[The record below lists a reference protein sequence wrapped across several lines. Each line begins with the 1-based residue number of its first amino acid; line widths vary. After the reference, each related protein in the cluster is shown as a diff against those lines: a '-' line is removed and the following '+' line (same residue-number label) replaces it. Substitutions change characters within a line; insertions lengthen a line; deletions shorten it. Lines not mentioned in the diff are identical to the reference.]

1 MIGVKLIRTEY
12 PNNLMIKKILFMMAF
27 LISLSAFTQCSG
39 QKNITKMKIF
49 EKELVFPDMSSEYE
63 RLTSSEIK
71 FIKSKKELAVEKYP
85 QESNLNR
92 KTQVEVYT
100 EYNKEGK
107 TEYNFNDENNTIGIS
122 KYIKIEP
129 EENIKDFEKSIYFL
143 EYKTFSGDKLVEK
156 GLSLIRETSFL
167 MYLKKYKYDEGGNI
181 IDEYDYSKNFK
192 QSLPDILKILEK
204 YNLSIEFNNAILIGG
219 NRSYLTTI
227 QAVNSNYGKVW
238 VIVIGGNYIGIIDDA
253 TGEIIVHNT
262 DAFLKDKFTDFS
274 ITNKIMNNYEW
285 DIMIDK
291 TK

>member
-1 MIGVKLIRTEY
+1 
-12 PNNLMIKKILFMMAF
+12 MMVF
-27 LISLSAFTQCSG
+27 LISLSAFTHCSV
-39 QKNITKMKIF
+39 QKGIKKMKIF

-167 MYLKKYKYDEGGNI
+167 MYLKKYKYDEAGNI

-204 YNLSIEFNNAILIGG
+204 YNLSMEFNNAIVTGG

-227 QAVNSNYGKVW
+227 EGVNSNYGKVW
-238 VIVIGGNYIGIIDDA
+238 FIGIGLYNGIIDDA
-253 TGEIIVHNT
+253 SGEIIVHNT
-262 DAFLKDKFTDFS
+262 DKFLKEKYSQFS
-274 ITNKIMNNYEW
+274 ITNKTMSNYEW

-291 TK
+291 VK